1 MAYIK
6 VGYNKIP
13 AYNYTELVH
22 KGIKKPLPG
31 YTFMRMFDVNKL
43 HGNMTARDLTHDPTE
58 QLRDDYELIKK
69 FWKRYPELRYLPVT
83 GPLKTHSNGAMTM
96 THPASH
102 FVQKVHKYKK

>member
-22 KGIKKPLPG
+22 KGIKRPLPG
-31 YTFMRMFDVNKL
+31 YTFMRMFDVNKM
-43 HGNMTARDLTHDPTE
+43 HGNTTSLDLKNDPE
-58 QLRDDYELIKK
+58 SDLREDYELVKK

-83 GPLKTHSNGAMTM
+83 GPLKH
-96 THPASH
+96 
-102 FVQKVHKYKK
+102 